1 MERVQDLL
9 SFIEKS
15 PSCYHCVQEVKTRLE
30 KNGFKAL
37 VDAHKWELTKGGKYY
52 TIKGDSSIIAFTV
65 GEQLDDLGFHIVASH
80 SDSPSFKIKPQSDYA
95 NPKYMKLNTEPYGG
109 MIMST
114 WLDRP
119 LSIAGRVLMKTDTG
133 VQAKLVDFGEPCC
146 LIPNVCIHMNREINS
161 GYKFNPQVDL
171 LPVLGSKQ
179 EGVTF
184 KSLLAK
190 KSDCQ
195 EDAILGHDL
204 FLYPTQNP
212 TIWGLEKEY
221 VSAPRL
227 DDLECAY
234 TSLCAFLEADT
245 TPNNINVYACFD
257 NEEVGSGTKQ
267 GAASTFLFDTL
278 QRAVTNL
285 GLSQEDYLRAVAN
298 GMIISAD
305 NAHAVHPNHGELS
318 DANNQCYM
326 NGGITIKH
334 NAAQS
339 YTTDGLSNA
348 LFAEICASVNVPI
361 QYFTNRS
368 DLRGGGTLG
377 SISSSQVSIASVDIG
392 LPQLAMHSCY
402 ETAGVK
408 DVDYMVEALCKFYRV
423 HIHKENEMQ
432 YQIISK

>member
-1 MERVQDLL
+1 MEKVQDLIN
-9 SFIEKS
+9 FIDAS
-15 PSCYHCVQEVKTRLE
+15 PSCYHSVNTIKERLE
-30 KNGFKAL
+30 KEGYIHL
-37 VDAHKWELTKGGKYY
+37 LDASAWNVVKGGKYY
-52 TIKGDSSIIAFTV
+52 TTKGDSSIIAFNV
-65 GEQLDDLGFHIVASH
+65 GEDLSDLGFHIVASH
-80 SDSPSFKIKPQSDYA
+80 SDSPSFKVKPQCDYS

-119 LSIAGRVLMKTDTG
+119 LSIAGRVLVKNENTIS
-133 VQAKLVDFGEPCC
+133 AKLVDFGENFCM
-146 LIPNVCIHMNREINS
+146 IPNVCIHMNREVNT

-171 LPVLGSKQ
+171 LPVLGSKK
-179 EGVTF
+179 EGITF
-184 KSLLAK
+184 KSLLANRVG
-190 KSDCQ
+190 C
-195 EDAILGHDL
+195 EENAILGQDL
-204 FLYPTQNP
+204 FLYPSVQSTV
-212 TIWGLEKEY
+212 WGLDKEF

-234 TSLCAFLEADT
+234 TSLCAFVEAGVT
-245 TPNNINVYACFD
+245 NNNINVFACFD
-257 NEEVGSGTKQ
+257 NEEVGSATKQ
-267 GAASTFLFDTL
+267 GAASTFLYDTL
-278 QRAVTNL
+278 QRAVASL
-285 GLSQEDYLRAVAN
+285 GLSQEDYLRGIAN
-298 GMIISAD
+298 GMIVSAD

-326 NGGITIKH
+326 NSGITIKH

-348 LFAEICASVNVPI
+348 VFADICNSVNVPV

-377 SISSSQVSIASVDIG
+377 SISSSQISILSVDIG

-408 DVDYMVEALCKFYRV
+408 DVDYMIEALTAFYKA
-423 HIHKENEMQ
+423 HLHKDNEMQ
-432 YQIISK
+432 YTIVR

>member
-1 MERVQDLL
+1 MEKVQELIE
-9 SFIEKS
+9 FIEKA
-15 PSCYHCVQEVKTRLE
+15 PSCYHSVQQIKERLE
-30 KNGFKAL
+30 QCGYTQL
-37 VDAHKWELTKGGKYY
+37 IDANKWSIEKGGKYY
-52 TIKGDSSIIAFTV
+52 TTKGDSSIIAFNV
-65 GEQLDDLGFHIVASH
+65 GDKLDDLSFQIVASH
-80 SDSPSFKIKPQSDYA
+80 SDSPSFKVKPQSDFA
-95 NPKYMKLNTEPYGG
+95 NAKYMKLNTEPYGG

-119 LSIAGRVLMKTDTG
+119 LSIAGRVIVKSGNTIQT
-133 VQAKLVDFGEPCC
+133 KLVDFDENFCM
-146 LIPNVCIHMNREINS
+146 IPNVCIHMNREVNT
-161 GYKFNPQVDL
+161 GYKWNPQVDL
-171 LPVLGSKQ
+171 LPVLGSKK

-190 KSDCQ
+190 QAGCEEEQ
-195 EDAILGHDL
+195 ILGQDL
-204 FLYPTQNP
+204 FLYPCTQAVL
-212 TIWGLEKEY
+212 WGLDKEY
-221 VSAPRL
+221 VSSPRL

-234 TSLCAFLEADT
+234 TSLSAFIEAGNTDH
-245 TPNNINVYACFD
+245 NINVYACFD

-278 QRAVTNL
+278 QRAITNL
-285 GLSQEDYLRAVAN
+285 GLSNEDYLRAIAN
-298 GMIISAD
+298 GMIVSAD

-326 NGGITIKH
+326 NEGITIKH

-348 LFAEICASVNVPI
+348 VFADICRSVNVPI

-377 SISSSQVSIASVDIG
+377 SISSSQISILSVDIG

-408 DVDYMVEALCKFYRV
+408 DVEYMIEALKAFYNC
-423 HIHKENEMQ
+423 HLHKESEMQ
-432 YQIISK
+432 YQII